1 MKLKRS
7 HILLVII
14 FLSCFDNAISYE
26 LNPGKGYLTAS
37 RKITCSL
44 KDNQPIVYWWYGRA
58 YSRVPGER
66 DKLLFRVEGMNIR
79 QCATIE
85 DDKRGLGFRMV
96 SRELLFYQ
104 DPKTGEILDTWDN
117 PWTGDTV
124 EVLHVANDP
133 VNWGN
138 TYELDINGD
147 PYQMDLS
154 IHGDYWWDTSTI
166 PLFYKNPLGGDYQD
180 YVGGIYHA
188 TEMFNTTGNV
198 SDLTDDSKDT
208 AEVRIGWERMAD
220 WLPWMKMS
228 GRTGIVY
235 FHTFGR
241 KLESFDQLPES
252 FKYEIE
258 KNYPKYKQPP
268 PIDDQRKNET
278 SWTYFKKTLSNNKY

>member
-26 LNPGKGYLTAS
+26 LSPGKGYLTAS

-44 KDNQPIVYWWYGRA
+44 KDNQPIVYWWYGRV

-138 TYELDINGD
+138 TYELDKNGD

-208 AEVRIGWERMAD
+208 AEVRVGWERMSD

-278 SWTYFKKTLSNNKY
+278 SWTYFKKTLSNNKD

>member
-1 MKLKRS
+1 MKLKCS
-7 HILLVII
+7 HIFLVII

-26 LNPGKGYLTAS
+26 LSPGKGYLTAS

-44 KDNQPIVYWWYGRA
+44 KDNQPIVYWWYGRV

-208 AEVRIGWERMAD
+208 AEVRIGWERMSD

-258 KNYPKYKQPP
+258 KNYPKYRQPP

-278 SWTYFKKTLSNNKY
+278 SWTYFKKTLSNNKD

>member
-1 MKLKRS
+1 
-7 HILLVII
+7 
-14 FLSCFDNAISYE
+14 
-26 LNPGKGYLTAS
+26 
-37 RKITCSL
+37 
-44 KDNQPIVYWWYGRA
+44 
-58 YSRVPGER
+58 
-66 DKLLFRVEGMNIR
+66 
-79 QCATIE
+79 
-85 DDKRGLGFRMV
+85 MV

-138 TYELDINGD
+138 TYELDKNGD

-154 IHGDYWWDTSTI
+154 THGDYWWDTSTI

-208 AEVRIGWERMAD
+208 AEVRIGWERMSD

-258 KNYPKYKQPP
+258 KNYPKYRQPP

-278 SWTYFKKTLSNNKY
+278 SWTYFKKTLSNNKD

>member
-44 KDNQPIVYWWYGRA
+44 KDNQPIVYWGYGRA

-104 DPKTGEILDTWDN
+104 DPDK
-117 PWTGDTV
+117 
-124 EVLHVANDP
+124 
-133 VNWGN
+133 
-138 TYELDINGD
+138 
-147 PYQMDLS
+147 
-154 IHGDYWWDTSTI
+154 
-166 PLFYKNPLGGDYQD
+166 
-180 YVGGIYHA
+180 
-188 TEMFNTTGNV
+188 
-198 SDLTDDSKDT
+198 
-208 AEVRIGWERMAD
+208 
-220 WLPWMKMS
+220 
-228 GRTGIVY
+228 
-235 FHTFGR
+235 
-241 KLESFDQLPES
+241 
-252 FKYEIE
+252 
-258 KNYPKYKQPP
+258 
-268 PIDDQRKNET
+268 
-278 SWTYFKKTLSNNKY
+278 

>member
-1 MKLKRS
+1 
-7 HILLVII
+7 
-14 FLSCFDNAISYE
+14 
-26 LNPGKGYLTAS
+26 
-37 RKITCSL
+37 
-44 KDNQPIVYWWYGRA
+44 
-58 YSRVPGER
+58 
-66 DKLLFRVEGMNIR
+66 MNIR

-208 AEVRIGWERMAD
+208 AEVRVGWERMSD

-278 SWTYFKKTLSNNKY
+278 SWTYFKKTLSNNKD